1 MELDEALAKILELE
15 QTTNTLKEK
24 LEIKETEISRTVEE
38 KEKLASEV
46 KRVQERNLEFFNLLE
61 KQTLD
66 TMNNSGQANDAI
78 NKVDEKVPT
87 IDDIVSKFL

>member
-24 LEIKETEISRTVEE
+24 LEIKETEISKTIEE

-61 KQTLD
+61 KQTLE
-66 TMNNSGQANDAI
+66 TMNNSGQANEPTI
-78 NKVDEKVPT
+78 NNVENVPT